1 MAQQSNDPLIGLLG
15 ALLGGN
21 PNVQSQLEQSGQSM
35 DQVLGTL
42 SSGPA
47 TGGQSTGGDV
57 LGSILGSMM
66 GGGAPAQSG
75 GGDVLGS
82 ILGSMMSGGTTPSGM
97 PTQSGGSD
105 VLGSILGSMMGG
117 GAPQGGMPSR
127 GMPASGAGADPLGTI
142 LGGLLGGGMQ
152 GGGMGSSALG
162 SNAFLAP
169 IIDAIA
175 NKLGI
180 DPKIAQ
186 VIVGFALSAL
196 MSGAL
201 GGGNQQFDS
210 AGLVA
215 RVSSGKPITQKYLK
229 ESGLLSELT
238 AQTGLD
244 QKTAAKSLQQVFQ
257 AFSTQMGEGSYEDHQ
272 RQFNTL
278 VGNWSK

>member
-47 TGGQSTGGDV
+47 TGGQSAGG
-57 LGSILGSMM
+57 
-66 GGGAPAQSG
+66 
-75 GGDVLGS
+75 
-82 ILGSMMSGGTTPSGM
+82 
-97 PTQSGGSD
+97 D

-117 GAPQGGMPSR
+117 GAPQGGMPAQSSGGDVLGSILGSMMGGGAMPQGGTPTQSAGGDVLGSILGSMMGGGAMPQG
-127 GMPASGAGADPLGTI
+127 GMPAQSGGGDVLGSI
-142 LGGLLGGGMQ
+142 LGGLL

-186 VIVGFALSAL
+186 TIVTFALSAL

-201 GGGNQQFDS
+201 GGNQQFDS

-215 RVSSGKPITQKYLK
+215 RVSSGKPVTQKYLK

-257 AFSTQMGEGSYEDHQ
+257 AFGTQMGEGSYDDHQ

>member
-47 TGGQSTGGDV
+47 TGGQSAGG
-57 LGSILGSMM
+57 
-66 GGGAPAQSG
+66 
-75 GGDVLGS
+75 
-82 ILGSMMSGGTTPSGM
+82 
-97 PTQSGGSD
+97 D

-117 GAPQGGMPSR
+117 GAPQGGTPAQSAGGDVLGSILGSMMGGGAMPQG
-127 GMPASGAGADPLGTI
+127 GMPAQSGGGDVLGSI

-152 GGGMGSSALG
+152 SGGMGSSALG

-186 VIVGFALSAL
+186 TIVTFALNAL

-201 GGGNQQFDS
+201 GGNKQFDS

-215 RVSSGKPITQKYLK
+215 RVSSGKPVTQKYLK

-257 AFSTQMGEGSYEDHQ
+257 AFGTQMGEGSYDDHQ

>member
-1 MAQQSNDPLIGLLG
+1 MVQQSNDPLIGLLG

-47 TGGQSTGGDV
+47 TSGQSAGGDV

-82 ILGSMMSGGTTPSGM
+82 ILGSMMSGGATPSGM
-97 PTQSGGSD
+97 PAQTGGD

-117 GAPQGGMPSR
+117 GAPQGGTPSR
-127 GMPASGAGADPLGTI
+127 GMPTSGADPLGAI

-152 GGGMGSSALG
+152 SGGMG

-169 IIDAIA
+169 IIEAIA

-186 VIVGFALSAL
+186 TIVTFALNAL

-215 RVSSGKPITQKYLK
+215 RVSSGKPVTQKYLK
-229 ESGLLSELT
+229 ESGLLSALT

-257 AFSTQMGEGSYEDHQ
+257 AFSTQMGDGSYEDHQ

-278 VGNWSK
+278 VGNWNK